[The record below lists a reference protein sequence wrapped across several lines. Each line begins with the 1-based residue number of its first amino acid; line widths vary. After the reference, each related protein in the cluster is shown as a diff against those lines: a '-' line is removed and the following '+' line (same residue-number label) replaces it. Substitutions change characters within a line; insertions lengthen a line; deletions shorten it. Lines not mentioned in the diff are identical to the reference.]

1 MAEHHLGIDVGYSK
15 TRRSTGLCLLT
26 IDGETARWEL
36 LNTGTEETSRLDDLR
51 RLVPQGTRLEG
62 VGIDGPLTSGLRVVN
77 HYRTSDALLSRGCFR
92 FRGKPGQTNV
102 PTGQQLHQH
111 ATKLA
116 NLVLKLQSDQHFSI
130 ARSTHPDKVDP
141 YRLLE
146 VFPNAFLAVLI
157 LDSRFKNLKLKR
169 DASDWFWE
177 IAVDLGY
184 LDRLLGLIAPG
195 VTPAL
200 AWGDVRDHDHR
211 AALVCALAAMA
222 VARGRY
228 VAVGDPVDGD
238 IFLPPL
244 KAWGPGGGG
253 KPWAEEE
260 LRRNVVPV
268 RQNKGGY
275 PNHEKARLI
284 KNGQVWH

>member
-1 MAEHHLGIDVGYSK
+1 MAEHFLGIDVGYSK

-26 IDGETARWEL
+26 IDGDTARWEL
-36 LNTGTEETSRLDDLR
+36 LNTGTDETVRLDDLR
-51 RLVPQGTRLEG
+51 RLVPQGTRIEG

-116 NLVLKLQSDQHFSI
+116 NLVLKVQSDQHFSI
-130 ARSTHPDKVDP
+130 SGSTHPDKVDP

-146 VFPNAFLAVLI
+146 VFPNAFLAVL
-157 LDSRFKNLKLKR
+157 LDDAEFPVLKR
-169 DASDWFWE
+169 DASDRFWE
-177 IAVDLGY
+177 IAVDQGY

-244 KAWGPGGGG
+244 KAWGRWAGPGA
-253 KPWAEEE
+253 WAEVE
-260 LRRNVVPV
+260 LCRNVEPV
-268 RQNKGGY
+268 RQNKGGH
-275 PNHEKARLI
+275 PNHEKARLLR
-284 KNGQVWH
+284 NGQVWH